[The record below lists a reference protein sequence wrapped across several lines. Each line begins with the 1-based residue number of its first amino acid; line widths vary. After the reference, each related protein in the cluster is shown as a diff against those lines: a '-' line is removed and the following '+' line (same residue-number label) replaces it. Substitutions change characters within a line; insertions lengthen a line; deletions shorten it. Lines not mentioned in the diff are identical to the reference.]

1 MRAVR
6 KLLLCTN
13 ARFFFVCVS
22 CFLFLSFLVLS
33 FKFLGFW
40 FCFLW
45 YLLMRAWWLNYRLS
59 IVLTVALIVLSVVS
73 LFLGVL
79 ELSVGNLLAGNTE
92 EIELL
97 LISRLPRL
105 MAILLTGMGLAVA
118 GLIMQSLCR
127 NKFVSPSTAATIS
140 SAQLGILLAILF
152 WPSSNL
158 VERAFFAFA
167 CALAGT
173 MTFVYLIG
181 KVQLGTSKIYRP
193 VRSRATVN
201 QCPAILAP

>member
-1 MRAVR
+1 
-6 KLLLCTN
+6 
-13 ARFFFVCVS
+13 
-22 CFLFLSFLVLS
+22 
-33 FKFLGFW
+33 
-40 FCFLW
+40 
-45 YLLMRAWWLNYRLS
+45 MRAWWLNYRLS

-167 CALAGT
+167 CAL
-173 MTFVYLIG
+173 
-181 KVQLGTSKIYRP
+181 
-193 VRSRATVN
+193 
-201 QCPAILAP
+201 